1 MGGKDGAMTA
11 AAAPTYRAAG
21 ATDPGRVRDA
31 NEDRFHVDAA
41 RGIFMVID
49 GIGGQAAGGE
59 AAALAL
65 SMLRARLERETG
77 PVDQRVRP
85 LPSPTT
91 KSTGRRCRGPT
102 GTAWPASSRWP

>member
-1 MGGKDGAMTA
+1 MTLLLLGRFVLLAALIAVARRRGVGGKDGAMTA
-11 AAAPTYRAAG
+11 AAAPAYRAAG

-65 SMLRARLERETG
+65 VDAARAARARDRSGG
-77 PVDQRVRP
+77 PAR
-85 LPSPTT
+85 
-91 KSTGRRCRGPT
+91 
-102 GTAWPASSRWP
+102 A